1 MIYRSNETF
10 IAFNAHK
17 ISAFNV
23 SSWVTLFSI
32 TDEPDEL
39 AIDFVALS
47 LLCSPLSD
55 EADFET
61 TLASSLLVAGRWEE
75 TPKKSGTLADDLFWD
90 VSVWCFFFLSSDLW
104 APTLPC
110 SKCQHPSCTRYIVP
124 CACHPTSRSHS
135 LYGDFWSHKLL
146 KTHLPIVLNLS
157 LVKQNANNQHQPK
170 QGSTQCT
177 WLFAERA
184 NSTKH
189 FIGP

>member
-1 MIYRSNETF
+1 MSDTF
-10 IAFNAHK
+10 FHHWWTRWTRNRLCGVELTVFATFGWSGFWNYFGIITLSCWSLRRNAKK
-17 ISAFNV
+17 IWNACWWPF
-23 SSWVTLFSI
+23 LGCQC
-32 TDEPDEL
+32 L
-39 AIDFVALS
+39 M
-47 LLCSPLSD
+47 
-55 EADFET
+55 
-61 TLASSLLVAGRWEE
+61 
-75 TPKKSGTLADDLFWD
+75 
-90 VSVWCFFFLSSDLW
+90 FFFLSSDLW